1 MKLMKTHYKLLL
13 VLVAVILA
21 SCQDLTEL
29 NVNPNGVDPLTVN
42 PNLMIT
48 TVITGTA
55 SPYLK
60 NGYNGNLA
68 GVMQYIQQDGWSSG
82 TNNFDFISE
91 SSWSGYYN
99 TLRNVKH
106 LYDRAETEGM
116 EFHQGVAE
124 ILKAFNFGIITD
136 GWGSAPYT
144 DALNAPNG
152 EQADLFPVFD
162 SQETIYKGIIEDL
175 KAANTLLSKSA
186 GAYIGINPEADVMY
200 SGDPVKWRKLANSLM
215 LRYYMRVSA
224 KLPEY
229 AKAGIEEIVSNP
241 DTYPIFTSNDD
252 DATMSFVGTSNDD
265 SWPANTTFDNSESG
279 FSRIQLCAGLRDV
292 LVDKNDP
299 RLPVWFN
306 KSKVKITISDAHAAE
321 GGDVTADGVRYLT
334 PAYVAE
340 QGYVV
345 YDKDTWQQASED
357 GTTII
362 DTMEYVGI
370 PTAVVGYEPYNYNL
384 NPNPTQGGYNQ
395 HVSELDAIYKDAE
408 GPMLQARLMSYAEV
422 CFILSEAAQKG
433 WSVGSQQTWYEKGVQ
448 ASLSTWGVED
458 DYVNY
463 ITTAGVAYDGSLSQ
477 ILTQKWIANWTNA
490 TEAWCDWRRT
500 GLPDLKFGAR
510 GRRDAMPIRFRYD
523 ADEKNRNSANYAS
536 AVSGLEQTSFTA
548 EDGNDSAWSKMWLL
562 QGTGK
567 PY

>member
-1 MKLMKTHYKLLL
+1 MKLMKSHYKLLL
-13 VLVAVILA
+13 VLIAVVFA

-29 NVNPNGVDPLTVN
+29 NVNPNGVDPSTVN
-42 PNLMIT
+42 PNLLVT

-55 SPYLK
+55 QPYLS

-82 TNNFDFISE
+82 TNNFDWTGE
-91 SSWSGYYN
+91 SSWSGYYS
-99 TLRNVKH
+99 TLRNVMH
-106 LYDRAETEGM
+106 LKDRAEAEGM
-116 EFHQGVAE
+116 EFQQGLALV
-124 ILKAFNFGIITD
+124 LKAFNFGVITD
-136 GWGSAPYT
+136 GWGDAPYT

-152 EQADLFPVFD
+152 EQQDLFPAFD
-162 SQETIYKGIIEDL
+162 SQETVYKAIIEDL
-175 KAANTLLSKSA
+175 KMANTMLSQQMGS
-186 GAYIGINPEADVMY
+186 YVGINQEADVMY
-200 SGDPVKWRKLANSLM
+200 NGNPAKWRKLANSLM
-215 LRYYMRVSA
+215 LRYYMRVSS
-224 KLPEY
+224 KLPDY

-252 DATMSFVGTSNDD
+252 DATMNYVGTSNDD
-265 SWPANTTFDNSESG
+265 SWPANTTYDNSESN

-292 LVDKNDP
+292 LVDYNDP

-306 KSKVKITISDAHAAE
+306 KVKVKITISDAHAAD
-321 GGDVTADGVRYLT
+321 GGDVTVDGVRYLT
-334 PAYVAE
+334 PANVAQ
-340 QGYVV
+340 QGYAV
-345 YDKDTWQQASED
+345 YDKNTWQQASAD

-395 HVSELDAIYKDAE
+395 HVSELDAKYKDAE
-408 GPMLQARLMSYAEV
+408 GPMLKARLMSYAEV

-448 ASLSTWGVED
+448 ASLVTWGVGD
-458 DYVNY
+458 DYSTY
-463 ITTAGVAYDGSLSQ
+463 MATSGVAYDGSLSQ
-477 ILTQKWIANWTNA
+477 LLTQKWIANWTNA

-500 GLPDLKFGAR
+500 GLPNVKFGAR
-510 GRRDAMPIRFRYD
+510 GRRDAMPIRYRYD
-523 ADEKNRNSANYAS
+523 ANEKNRNATNYAT
-536 AVSGLEQTSFTA
+536 AISGLEQTGFTA